1 MTLDL
6 QFRLLRDIEGA
17 RYLIPDENCTFDV
30 EKLDSLTE
38 EQKSSQYWLTYTDH
52 SLSLIHI

>member
-52 SLSLIHI
+52 RGD